1 MKESRKDLGV
11 VKKLFENRGYRKTKP
26 DIELLLAE
34 IGGIVRPLLTRCRF
48 IVYQKY
54 ENVVQDVETFLK
66 LLFG

>member
-1 MKESRKDLGV
+1 M
-11 VKKLFENRGYRKTKP
+11 KP

-48 IVYQKY
+48 TIYQKY
-54 ENVVQDVETFLK
+54 ENVVQDVEAFLK